1 MTSFLLNFATTQIN
15 TLHLPIKSGFQKK
28 NRKKLKKVAKGKA
41 KNFTFTRRIPL
52 FTSTSKNLQTM
63 EKKKLLQAIDKNPN
77 IADVNFR
84 ELREMLS
91 DFPYFQTGYLL
102 LAQQAALHPADIN
115 TQQVTAKCSA
125 YAGNR
130 EQLYKLV
137 TQTKQSTSQ
146 NAAAAGLPIPEETTP
161 ALPPPPEEA
170 TPELLDAQDAPPLH
184 TSETPLPEQAL
195 TNNSSLTEDNAD
207 TDDDD
212 DITFDLSAG
221 LKRSAFSVPDDVQT
235 TESTNFFDEEILPD
249 SENDWIEK
257 VKNNQDYADLE
268 TEEITLDTT
277 AIAEEARKQ
286 VELELQSSLA
296 MPDIEL
302 SSNEEPDLLD
312 NFENEA
318 IQLIQHDIDLL
329 AEEGVLDEAAQQKI
343 DDSLKQ
349 DTDLMANLK
358 KRLQEYRHQ
367 KQEPEFDE
375 WIDTVTPQT
384 EDTTPQTDNPD
395 RQNEDPQP
403 VETFSYLPPENSVF
417 TLNDSLVTE
426 TMAKIYIRQEN
437 FEKAKAIYHRLS
449 LKYPEKS
456 AYFAAKIE
464 ELNNKLT

>member
-1 MTSFLLNFATTQIN
+1 
-15 TLHLPIKSGFQKK
+15 
-28 NRKKLKKVAKGKA
+28 
-41 KNFTFTRRIPL
+41 
-52 FTSTSKNLQTM
+52 M
-63 EKKKLLQAIDKNPN
+63 EKKKLLQAIDKTPN

-102 LAQQAALHPADIN
+102 LAQQAVLHPADIN

-137 TQTKQSTSQ
+137 TQTKQGINQT
-146 NAAAAGLPIPEETTP
+146 AAAAILPIPEETTP
-161 ALPPPPEEA
+161 VLPQPPDEA
-170 TPELLDAQDAPPLH
+170 TPELLDAENTTPLH
-184 TSETPLPEQAL
+184 TTEAPTPEQAL
-195 TNNSSLTEDNAD
+195 TNDSSLNTDNANT
-207 TDDDD
+207 TDDEEG
-212 DITFDLSAG
+212 ITFDLSAG
-221 LKRSAFSVPDDVQT
+221 LKRSAFLVPDDVQNEEET
-235 TESTNFFDEEILPD
+235 DFAGEEILPD
-249 SENDWIEK
+249 SDNDWIEK

-296 MPDIEL
+296 LPDTEL
-302 SSNEEPDLLD
+302 SATGEPDLSD
-312 NFENEA
+312 NLENEA

-367 KQEPEFDE
+367 KQEPEFDQ
-375 WIDTVTPQT
+375 WIDTVAPQT
-384 EDTTPQTDNPD
+384 EETTPQTDNPNS
-395 RQNEDPQP
+395 QNEDQP
-403 VETFSYLPPENSVF
+403 PVQTFAYLPPENSVF